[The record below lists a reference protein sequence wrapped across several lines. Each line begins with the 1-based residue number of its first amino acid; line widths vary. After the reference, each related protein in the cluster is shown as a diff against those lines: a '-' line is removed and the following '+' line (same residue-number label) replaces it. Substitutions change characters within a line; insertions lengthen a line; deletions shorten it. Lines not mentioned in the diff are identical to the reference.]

1 MTRHT
6 GFVLLLAALTAF
18 APLSIDM
25 YLPSLPT
32 LADVFSTDTSQVQL
46 TLSAFLIGFGIGQLI
61 YGPLS
66 DRYGRRPP
74 LLIGVFLYALTS
86 AWCALSQTI
95 ETMIILRFLQGATAC
110 AGPVIVRAIIR
121 DRFDATEGAQ
131 MLSLVFM
138 VMTIAPLIAPLMGG
152 WIMLGLGWQAIFW
165 TLAGVGMLCLLASIL
180 SLSETLPPARR
191 QRGGFPSVIRGW
203 GILLSHRRYL
213 GYALSSGLIGAVLF
227 AYLSGSPFVFIEV
240 YGVAP
245 EHYGWLFAI
254 NVLGVTGGAYLNRRW
269 VGRIGVERMYALT
282 AKVAAL
288 AGLVLLGVAWLN
300 LGLPVLMLPLFVC
313 VGCIGFSSANAASA
327 ALADFPQLA
336 GSASALLGVFGFGL
350 GALSGALVGL
360 LHNNTALPMAFIIAC
375 CGVGSWLT
383 HRWLIQSP

>member
-1 MTRHT
+1 MTEHT
-6 GFVLLLAALTAF
+6 GFVALLAALSAF

-32 LADVFSTDTSQVQL
+32 LASAFGTDTSQVQF

-74 LLIGVFLYALTS
+74 LLIGVLLYAIAS
-86 AWCALSQTI
+86 GWCALSQSI
-95 ETMIILRFLQGATAC
+95 ETMIALRFLQGMTAC
-110 AGPVIVRAIIR
+110 AGPVIARAIIR
-121 DRFDATEGAQ
+121 DRFDPVEGAQ
-131 MLSLVFM
+131 MLSMVFV
-138 VMTIAPLIAPLMGG
+138 VMTIAPLIAPLLGG

-165 TLAGVGMLCLLASIL
+165 TLAGIGALCLLASFL
-180 SLSETLPPARR
+180 SLDETLPPERR
-191 QRGGFPSVIRGW
+191 QRGGLASVIRSW
-203 GILLSHRRYL
+203 GRLLSHRRYL

-240 YGVAP
+240 YGVPA

-254 NVLGVTGGAYLNRRW
+254 NVLGVTSGAYLNRRW
-269 VGRIGVERMYALT
+269 VSRIGIERMYALT
-282 AKVAAL
+282 TRVAAL
-288 AGLVLLGVAWLN
+288 AGLVLLSVAWLD

-350 GALSGALVGL
+350 GALSGALVGI
-360 LHNNTALPMAFIIAC
+360 LHNNTALPMALVIAC
-375 CGVGSWLT
+375 CGAGSWLA
-383 HRWLIQSP
+383 HRCLVK